1 MKVWKTV
8 VLILAA
14 IAAIGWVLIAMHA
27 GPWEPFQVVG
37 LAVMVPTFC
46 LWALARLQL
55 GESFSVSARATR
67 LVTHGL
73 YSKIRNPVYVFGGLF
88 VVGLLMYL
96 GRPLLFLVLVIIV
109 PLQITR
115 VRSESRVLE
124 AAFGDEYRAYKART
138 WF

>member
-1 MKVWKTV
+1 MNVWKTV
-8 VLILAA
+8 GQILVAS
-14 IAAIGWVLIAMHA
+14 AAIGWVLVAMHA

-37 LAVMVPTFC
+37 LAVMVPAFC

-88 VVGLLMYL
+88 VVGLLIYL
-96 GRPLLFLVLVIIV
+96 GRPLLFLLLVIIV

-115 VRSESRVLE
+115 VRKESRVLE